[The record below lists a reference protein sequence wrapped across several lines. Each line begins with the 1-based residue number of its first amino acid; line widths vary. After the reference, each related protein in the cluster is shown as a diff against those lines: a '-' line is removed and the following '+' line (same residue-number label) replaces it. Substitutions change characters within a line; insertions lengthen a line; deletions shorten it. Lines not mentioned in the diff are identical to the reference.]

1 MFRVSNHW
9 MQTRRKALCRLMV
22 FVALLWCAQAQCEIV
37 VVGGEDGYKPY
48 ETFDDSGEAVG
59 FHVDLMKAIARE
71 MGFEVRF
78 ELGGWEQVRAALIE
92 GEIDV
97 LGMFV
102 SAERAESV
110 DFANPHV
117 IVYHRIFI
125 PSDAPTIRSIQ
136 DLTGKRVIVQR
147 AAFSHEHL
155 QGIGLDAELV
165 LVDTDAQG
173 LRLLAEGG
181 YDAALLTEHR
191 GRFTLAEGS
200 LEQLTVSGPPVLPVE
215 NAFAVRQG
223 NEAMLN
229 TVNRGLERVMASG
242 EFDRIYEQWLQPYDG
257 RSGSGLSPGLLLAA
271 GMIILLLATLIAWQM
286 KRILNIRARQRAAE
300 RQLEFLKSHDSMTDL
315 LNRPAFENQLS
326 QFLDRCDGRNEH
338 ALLLI
343 NVDQF
348 RLVNE
353 NLGHAGGDRVLVE
366 LAVHLR
372 EIFRSPARI
381 GRLGSDEF
389 IVLMPDTPCEKALSC
404 GESLLSSVGGLEPQP
419 GMRLGL
425 SIGLVPFDGI
435 GNSVAQLLRRAD
447 CAGLAAREDGGN
459 RVHCWHDEDRRL
471 AESIGML
478 RWVGRIQSA
487 IHEDR
492 LAFYYQPI
500 VAGGTPDNRV
510 HAVEML
516 VRMNTPEGE
525 VLAAGQFMPA
535 AERYFLSPEIDRWM
549 VRSVLSWLADNP
561 EVLDCLERININLS
575 GRSLGDDRFLEF
587 LVNSVD
593 LHSAMIDKLC
603 FEITETALIS
613 NLGTARRTLADL
625 HRRGCRFALDDF
637 GSGLSSMAYLKDL
650 PVDYLKIDGGFVR
663 DIEHDRTALEMVRE
677 INRLGH
683 AVGKLTIAEFVETS
697 SIRDLLTESNI
708 DLLQGYAIGRPAPP
722 EELLAWCRNRI
733 ADTHGLANEH

>member
-1 MFRVSNHW
+1 MSDHW
-9 MQTRRKALCRLMV
+9 MHARCRNFYRLMS
-22 FVALLWCAQAQCEIV
+22 FAFLFWCIQAQCDV
-37 VVGGEDGYKPY
+37 VIVGGEAGYKPY
-48 ETFDDSGEAVG
+48 ETVDESGEAVG

-71 MGFEVRF
+71 MEMEVRF
-78 ELGGWEQVRAALIE
+78 ELGGWEQVRAALID

-125 PSDAPTIRSIQ
+125 PADAPPIRSIQ
-136 DLTGKRVIVQR
+136 DLAGKRVIVQR
-147 AAFSHEHL
+147 AAFSHEYL
-155 QGIGLDAELV
+155 QEIGLDADLV

-181 YDAALLTEHR
+181 HDAALLTEHR
-191 GRFTLAEGS
+191 GRFTLAEGN

-215 NAFAVRQG
+215 NAFAVRRG
-223 NEAMLN
+223 NDAMLDM
-229 TVNRGLERVMASG
+229 VNRGLGRVMASG

-257 RSGSGLSPGLLLAA
+257 RPESDLSPGLLLAA
-271 GMIILLLATLIAWQM
+271 GTLILLLAALIAWQM
-286 KRILNIRARQRAAE
+286 KRMLNMRAGQRVAE
-300 RQLEFLKSHDSMTDL
+300 RQLEFLKNHDSMTGL
-315 LNRPAFENQLS
+315 INRLAFEKELS
-326 QFLDRCDGRNEH
+326 QFLDQCDGKADH
-338 ALLLI
+338 VLLLI

-353 NLGHAGGDRVLVE
+353 NLGHAGGDRVLVD
-366 LAVHLR
+366 LANHLR
-372 EIFRSPARI
+372 EIFVSPARI

-389 IVLMPDTPCEKALSC
+389 IVLMPDTSSAKAIEQ
-404 GESLLSSVGGLEPQP
+404 GERLLSSVGKLEPRP
-419 GMRLGL
+419 GMKVSL
-425 SIGLVPFDGI
+425 SIGLVPFDGSA
-435 GNSVAQLLRRAD
+435 NTVVQLLRRAD
-447 CAGLAAREDGGN
+447 CAGLAAKEDGGH
-459 RVHCWHDEDRRL
+459 RVHCWHDDDRRL
-471 AESIGML
+471 AERVGML

-492 LAFYYQPI
+492 LMFFYQPI
-500 VAGGTPDNRV
+500 VASGRSDDRF

-516 VRMNTPEGE
+516 VRMIMPDGE
-525 VLAAGQFMPA
+525 VLAASQFMPA

-549 VRSVLSWLADNP
+549 VRSVLSWLAENP
-561 EVLDCLERININLS
+561 EVPDCLERININLS

-587 LVNSVD
+587 LVAAIER
-593 LHSAMIDKLC
+593 HSGMIDKLC

-625 HRRGCRFALDDF
+625 HRKGCRFALDDF

-663 DIEHDRTALEMVRE
+663 DIEQDRSALEMVQE

-683 AVGKLTIAEFVETS
+683 AVGKLTIAEFVESS
-697 SIRDLLTESNI
+697 SIRDLLTESGI

-722 EELLAWCRNRI
+722 EELLAWCRGRATDKRDI
-733 ADTHGLANEH
+733 VNER